1 MNLIEKEQ
9 NIDKTIS
16 EFVESDNEI
25 LKKKGFKLKEI
36 QEAKKKGW
44 TGISVDEL
52 DYDIEDLYIRLT
64 SSLKGVKEFTKDDL
78 VIISLI
84 SSIKKDKID
93 LIKFIKTHELKLKE
107 LEYKYNPNDELN
119 KLKQEMEL

>member
-9 NIDKTIS
+9 NFDKTIS
-16 EFVESDNEI
+16 EFINSDNEI
-25 LKKKGFKLKEI
+25 LKKKGIKLKEI
-36 QEAKKKGW
+36 QDAKKKGW

-52 DYDIEDLYIRLT
+52 NYDIENLYIKLT
-64 SSLKGVKEFTKDDL
+64 ESLKGVTEFTKDEL

-84 SSIKKDKID
+84 NSIKKDKID

-107 LEYKYNPNDELN
+107 LEYKYNSNDEQM
-119 KLKQEMEL
+119 KKEIEL